1 MYIDGSHL
9 VRMYLCKGV
18 ILGIKLG
25 LTFPYAAFHSA
36 SPADFI
42 ALLLV
47 LREYKYL
54 GIAKHSFNNRIDDP
68 FY

>member
-1 MYIDGSHL
+1 MYLDRSHL
-9 VRMYLCKGV
+9 VRMYLGKGV

-36 SPADFI
+36 SAADFI

-54 GIAKHSFNNRIDDP
+54 GIA
-68 FY
+68 